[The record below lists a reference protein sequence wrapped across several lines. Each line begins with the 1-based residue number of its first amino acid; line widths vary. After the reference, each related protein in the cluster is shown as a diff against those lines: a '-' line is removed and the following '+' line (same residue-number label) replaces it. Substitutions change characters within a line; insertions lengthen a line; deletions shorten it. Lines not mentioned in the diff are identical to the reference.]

1 MAKPRQG
8 VRHSFD
14 VDLGLYFC
22 LLRFAFCLL
31 TCSSLPQEQPKRQ
44 NAKVKAIKG
53 TTMIDKRRD
62 LGERLLEYG
71 ARIIK
76 LVESLPNTV
85 VGRRVADQ
93 LLRSGT
99 SAGANYEEARGA
111 ESKDDFVHKL
121 QIALKELRESNYW
134 LRLLVKSG
142 KISAERMNDLLDES
156 NQLRAI
162 LSKSVATAKGKAK
175 VSVHEEA

>member
-1 MAKPRQG
+1 MI
-8 VRHSFD
+8 
-14 VDLGLYFC
+14 
-22 LLRFAFCLL
+22 
-31 TCSSLPQEQPKRQ
+31 QE
-44 NAKVKAIKG
+44 
-53 TTMIDKRRD
+53 RRD
-62 LGERLLEYG
+62 LRERLLEYG
-71 ARIIK
+71 ARTIK
-76 LVESLPNTV
+76 LVESLPNTL

-142 KISAERMNDLLDES
+142 KFPAERMCGLLDES
-156 NQLRAI
+156 NQLLAI
-162 LSKSVATAKGKAK
+162 LSKSVATTKGRAKEKA
-175 VSVHEEA
+175 HD

>member
-1 MAKPRQG
+1 M
-8 VRHSFD
+8 
-14 VDLGLYFC
+14 
-22 LLRFAFCLL
+22 
-31 TCSSLPQEQPKRQ
+31 SLEK
-44 NAKVKAIKG
+44 
-53 TTMIDKRRD
+53 RD

-71 ARIIK
+71 AGIIK
-76 LVESLPNTV
+76 LVESLPNTL

-111 ESKDDFVHKL
+111 ESKGDFVHKL

-134 LRLLVKSG
+134 LRLVVKSG
-142 KISAERMNDLLDES
+142 KISAEHMAGLLDES

-175 VSVHEEA
+175 ESAHD